1 MQLGEYS
8 PVCVS
13 KLIFMVFQ
21 TGITSKWTNDSQRF
35 LLEHFDTIC
44 HSPSQIYYSA
54 LPLSPPS
61 WLHKCY
67 SAELSPMFK
76 VVKGLPAEW
85 GVCSRTTVLG
95 SYIQTLSYHCGRIA
109 AGSVSGDIVILDT
122 ITGTQTAVLSGHKG
136 QVSCVV
142 FSLDGTSLVSGS
154 VDNTV
159 KLWDVQTGGVVK
171 TFSGHT
177 QSVYSVSISADY
189 MTVASGSYDDTYCL
203 WDIKTGE
210 CHCTIKQE
218 DTVWHVV
225 FSPTDPQH
233 LISISNKMVWQ
244 WDANGHQIKPPFD
257 GNHISFS
264 SDGAQIVSCHGR
276 TVKIHNCNPG
286 AAVSEFQIIGSDAYQ
301 CCFSPDSRLVA
312 VAAHITVYCWD
323 ITSSNPQLVE
333 TFVGHTKGITSLV
346 FSSPTTLITASLD
359 KSVKFWQIGAQSIDP
374 AMVDPKSTSLHSA
387 PLKSITLQAKDGIVI
402 TSDSDGTV
410 KTWDIST
417 GIHRASFQTPAKH
430 YKRDVR
436 LINERLILVYCA
448 GSKIY
453 IWDAGDEKLLLEV
466 DEVYSNVEDLRISGD
481 GLKIFHLWSPSIW
494 AWSIQTGEAMGEV
507 EITYSMKS
515 GSLIIDGSKVWA
527 HRPQLVYEGWDFGI
541 SGLTPTKLSGMPTL
555 SNGSMLWDP
564 RQCRIQD
571 AVTGR
576 VIFQLSGRFANP
588 ADVQCDGSYLVAG
601 YGSGEILIL
610 NLKDVI
616 L

>member
-1 MQLGEYS
+1 
-8 PVCVS
+8 
-13 KLIFMVFQ
+13 MVLQ
-21 TGITSKWTNDSQRF
+21 AGVTSKWTNDSQRF
-35 LLEHFDTIC
+35 LLEHFDTI
-44 HSPSQIYYSA
+44 HNSPSQIYHSA

-85 GVCSRTTVLG
+85 GVCSRTTVLD

-109 AGSVSGDIVILDT
+109 AGFVSGDIFILDT
-122 ITGTQTAVLSGHKG
+122 ITGTQTAVLSGHKR
-136 QVSCVV
+136 QVRCVV

-154 VDNTV
+154 MDNTV
-159 KLWDVQTGGVVK
+159 KLWDIQTGGVVK
-171 TFSGHT
+171 TLFGHT

-210 CHCTIKQE
+210 CYCTIKQE

-244 WDANGHQIKPPFD
+244 WDANGHQTEPPFD
-257 GNHISFS
+257 GWHVSFS
-264 SDGAQIVSCHGR
+264 LDGTQFVSCHDK
-276 TVKIHNCNPG
+276 TVTIHNSSSG
-286 AAVSEFQIIGSDAYQ
+286 ATVSEFQIIGSNAYQ

-312 VAAHITVYCWD
+312 VAASRTVYCWD

-333 TFVGHTKGITSLV
+333 TFVGHAKDITSLA
-346 FSSPTTLITASLD
+346 FSSPTTLITASAD
-359 KSVKFWQIGAQSIDP
+359 RSVKFWQIGAQSIDP
-374 AMVDPKSTSLHSA
+374 AVVDPKSTSLHSA
-387 PLKSITLQAKDGIVI
+387 PLKSITLQAEDGIVI
-402 TSDSDGTV
+402 TSDSDGMV

-417 GIHRASFQTPAKH
+417 GIHRASFQTPAKL

-448 GSKIY
+448 DSKIY

-466 DEVYSNVEDLRISGD
+466 KVYNNVEDLRISGD
-481 GLKIFHLWSPSIW
+481 GLKIFHLWAPNIW
-494 AWSIQTGEAMGEV
+494 AWSIQTGEAMGKV
-507 EITYSMKS
+507 KITFSADM
-515 GSLIIDGSKVWA
+515 GSLIVNGSKVWT
-527 HRPQLVYEGWDFGI
+527 HRRQSGYEGWDLGI
-541 SGLTPTKLSGMPTL
+541 AGSTPTKLSGMPAL
-555 SNGSMLWDP
+555 SNGSLLWDP
-564 RQCRIQD
+564 KQGRIKN
-571 AVTGR
+571 AVTGG

-601 YGSGEILIL
+601 YGSGGVLIL
-610 NLKDVI
+610 ELKGAI